1 RVLTASLRAVELRIG
16 SLFSSR
22 LRTNKGVLLRYTHT
36 PTDQLQPTTKSDK
49 LSKICC
55 SSAGFLI
62 LYTCTHEQV
71 TNMGGEGTPMPLYRV
86 VEAYRTDAQ
95 EILLVL
101 EHGET
106 IYRVEGDADIV
117 CADLDEARLAHCQGT
132 PRLAPALLLAWR
144 EGYALGAPG

>member
-1 RVLTASLRAVELRIG
+1 
-16 SLFSSR
+16 
-22 LRTNKGVLLRYTHT
+22 
-36 PTDQLQPTTKSDK
+36 
-49 LSKICC
+49 
-55 SSAGFLI
+55 
-62 LYTCTHEQV
+62 
-71 TNMGGEGTPMPLYRV
+71 MPLYRV

-117 CADLDEARLAHCQGT
+117 CADLEEARLAHCQGT

-144 EGYALGAPG
+144 EGYALGALF

>member
-1 RVLTASLRAVELRIG
+1 MDDDRGRCPSACRHDPQCAVTRGSPRA
-16 SLFSSR
+16 
-22 LRTNKGVLLRYTHT
+22 
-36 PTDQLQPTTKSDK
+36 
-49 LSKICC
+49 KIRCT
-55 SSAGFLI
+55 SAGFL
-62 LYTCTHEQV
+62 LPYTCTHVQV
-71 TNMGGEGTPMPLYRV
+71 TNVGGEGTPMPLYRV

-117 CADLDEARLAHCQGT
+117 CADLNEARLAHCQGT

-144 EGYALGAPG
+144 EGYALGAPS